1 MKRPYQRYDVVMKC
15 IRKRIWDLETWPKQY
30 GAAVEKYCT
39 STKRATKGFERE
51 RKDQALGLSEYIVS
65 PGTLYAVRI
74 VSHVQ
79 ESVPK
84 QIVRYISHLKLSNY
98 KASFVSREHDL
109 YNRITPTWIVVLN
122 AAGDFDQP
130 NSKVPC

>member
-1 MKRPYQRYDVVMKC
+1 MAPPWRNTVHQRKEPQKVLK
-15 IRKRIWDLETWPKQY
+15 
-30 GAAVEKYCT
+30 EKG
-39 STKRATKGFERE
+39 KIFHLR
-51 RKDQALGLSEYIVS
+51 QALGLFEYIVS

-109 YNRITPTWIVVLN
+109 YNRITPIHE
-122 AAGDFDQP
+122 
-130 NSKVPC
+130 S